1 MICHLLVNFFVHV
14 AEAITRHEAPRDV
27 AREDV
32 RRHAEDALAT
42 VTINPNHHRVAVD
55 RHAVAERSSPSLS
68 VSSSSPDDEA
78 PRA

>member
-1 MICHLLVNFFVHV
+1 MIRHLLVNFFVHV

-42 VTINPNHHRVAVD
+42 VTIV
-55 RHAVAERSSPSLS
+55 SPSIATL
-68 VSSSSPDDEA
+68 
-78 PRA
+78 